1 MVDGVPCEDAE
12 QLEELAQVI
21 EQQWQGAD
29 EVPAARPVV
38 LPETRSGP
46 VSTGTVGGLRVKLK
60 LDRDFD
66 TFMAQP
72 EEKKHLMRK
81 IWEEL
86 SCPSA
91 REVSIRKGCVE
102 LILDLTPEEAERLYW
117 AAKRGEL
124 DGFGLI
130 EVEKIDA
137 PAPPTVEGE
146 LSPEAGAA
154 EDDEGQGPPLALA
167 GAAARPGPTAAPD
180 GYVRRSE
187 AAVPLPSTSFTLLER
202 VRTQNTE
209 SWRQLVLLYTPLLYR
224 WCRQDRL
231 PASDVEDVIQEV
243 WQKVVRGL
251 ATFSSEKGRFRSW
264 LKTLTRHAVVEYFR
278 RSCRRAR
285 SDPGAAVDEVQD
297 SAPSSPVGMGGAAE
311 QALLLQRA
319 LELIRPEFQQTAWEA
334 FRLCMMERQSAKDVA
349 AALGM
354 SVSAV
359 YLANSRIMG
368 RLRTI
373 LDDFLA

>member
-1 MVDGVPCEDAE
+1 VPCEDAE
-12 QLEELAQVI
+12 QLEELAQAI
-21 EQQWQGAD
+21 EEQWQGAD

-38 LPETRSGP
+38 LPEPRSGP

-66 TFMAQP
+66 AFMAHP

-102 LILDLTPEEAERLYW
+102 LILDLTPEEAERLFW
-117 AAKRGEL
+117 AAKAGEL

-137 PAPPTVEGE
+137 PAPASVEGE
-146 LSPEAGAA
+146 LSPEASTDQDG
-154 EDDEGQGPPLALA
+154 EEGHGPPLALA

-180 GYVRRSE
+180 GYARRRGP
-187 AAVPLPSTSFTLLER
+187 APLPSTSFTLLER
-202 VRTQNTE
+202 VRAKNSE
-209 SWRQLVLLYTPLLYR
+209 SWRQFVLLYTPLLHL
-224 WCRQDRL
+224 WCRQARL
-231 PASDVEDVIQEV
+231 PASDVEDVIQEA
-243 WQKVVRGL
+243 WEKVMRGL

-264 LKTLTRHAVVEYFR
+264 LKAITRHAIHDYFR
-278 RSCRRAR
+278 RSCRRVR
-285 SDPGAAVDEVQD
+285 SDLDAAVAEVVD
-297 SAPSSPVGMGGAAE
+297 SLTAPAE
-311 QALLLQRA
+311 GEDTATERTLLLQRA
-319 LELIRPEFQQTAWEA
+319 LELIRQEFQQTTWEA
-334 FRLCMMERQSAKDVA
+334 FRLHVLERQSGQAVA
-349 AALGM
+349 AALGIKPA
-354 SVSAV
+354 AV
-359 YLANSRIMG
+359 YMAASRI
-368 RLRTI
+368 LRKLRAV

>member
-1 MVDGVPCEDAE
+1 
-12 QLEELAQVI
+12 
-21 EQQWQGAD
+21 
-29 EVPAARPVV
+29 
-38 LPETRSGP
+38 
-46 VSTGTVGGLRVKLK
+46 
-60 LDRDFD
+60 
-66 TFMAQP
+66 
-72 EEKKHLMRK
+72 MRK

-117 AAKRGEL
+117 AARAGEL

-137 PAPPTVEGE
+137 PAPATVEGE

-167 GAAARPGPTAAPD
+167 GAAARPGPTGAPD
-180 GYVRRSE
+180 EHARCGEPVS
-187 AAVPLPSTSFTLLER
+187 VFSTSFSLLER
-202 VRTQNTE
+202 VRTQNSE

-243 WQKVVRGL
+243 WEKVVRGL

-264 LKTLTRHAVVEYFR
+264 LKRITRNAVHTYLHRFSR
-278 RSCRRAR
+278 RVHCEP
-285 SDPGAAVDEVQD
+285 DAAVEELLD
-297 SAPSSPVGMGGAAE
+297 SAPSSFASMAGDTE
-311 QALLLQRA
+311 QALLLQRG
-319 LELIRPEFQQTAWEA
+319 LELIRREFPQTTWEA
-334 FRLCMMERQSAKDVA
+334 FRLCAIEGQSARKVA
-349 AALGM
+349 AALGIKTA
-354 SVSAV
+354 AV
-359 YLANSRIMG
+359 YVAKYRILR
-368 RLRTI
+368 RLRAV